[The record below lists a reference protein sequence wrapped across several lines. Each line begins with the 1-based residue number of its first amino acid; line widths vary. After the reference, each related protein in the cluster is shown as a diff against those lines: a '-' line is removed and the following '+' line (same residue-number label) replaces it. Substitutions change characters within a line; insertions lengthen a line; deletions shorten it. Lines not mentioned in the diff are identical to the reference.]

1 MTIALTLNATLLLTT
16 GLVIINFL
24 DNKTMFWFLDSPQA
38 FVNLILL
45 GIVTIKL
52 ITNEL
57 PYTPN
62 IIYGLSIPI
71 IIVILFFT
79 GVIKRGLKNYGN

>member
-1 MTIALTLNATLLLTT
+1 MTIALVLNATLLLTI

-24 DNKTMFWFLDSPQA
+24 NNKTMFWFLDSPQA

-52 ITNEL
+52 IINEL
-57 PYTPN
+57 PYTQN
-62 IIYGLSIPI
+62 IIYGLAIPSII
-71 IIVILFFT
+71 AILFFI
-79 GVIKRGLKNYGN
+79 GIIKRGLKNYGN